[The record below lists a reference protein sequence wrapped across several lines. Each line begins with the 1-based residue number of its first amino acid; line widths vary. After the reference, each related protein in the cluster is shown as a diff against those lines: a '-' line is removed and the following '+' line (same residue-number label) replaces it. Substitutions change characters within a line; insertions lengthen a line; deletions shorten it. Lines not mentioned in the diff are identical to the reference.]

1 MRLLNDIESLN
12 ALHWSERAQQYSDY
26 GLHSNN
32 VSLVE
37 KLLPDG
43 RLALVR
49 EVHTEPEIQFVDNV
63 NGYANLFPFLLR
75 ILPPES
81 PKLAVILAGVNNT
94 EVCILPFFI
103 HRNLLLLKRVE

>member
-43 RLALVR
+43 RHTLVR
-49 EVHTEPEIQFVDNV
+49 EVHTEPVIQFVDNV
-63 NGYANLFPFLLR
+63 NGYSNLFPFLLR

-81 PKLAVILAGVNNT
+81 LKLAVILAAVNNT
-94 EVCILPFFI
+94 EVCILLFFI
-103 HRNLLLLKRVE
+103 QRNLKTI